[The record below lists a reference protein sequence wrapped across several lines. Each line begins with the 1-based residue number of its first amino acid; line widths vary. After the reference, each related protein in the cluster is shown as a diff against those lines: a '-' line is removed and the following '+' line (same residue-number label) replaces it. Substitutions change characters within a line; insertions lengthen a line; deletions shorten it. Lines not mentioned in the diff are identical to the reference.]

1 MSNLADSDDDY
12 MSSKYLTELPSSLT
26 TKPKTYSE
34 IRRQKLSSKSGYIKP
49 LREREKES
57 REQGL
62 SKRIDEEDNAESPG
76 LRLLKKM
83 GYEKGKPLGKD
94 SSGITEPIN
103 IEMKSDKSG
112 LGLSSELKQKAEKEL
127 TRKVKRAKINE
138 DSFIERVRQGQVE
151 KKVNAQL
158 SKAQRVCETLDTR
171 KGVMD
176 NIFWPSKDDKD
187 DEEIDEEP
195 SEFGKLSPEEKLD
208 CVLKYMREEYN
219 YCFWC
224 GCEYGDAEELEQ
236 LCPGINEDDHD

>member
-1 MSNLADSDDDY
+1 MSNSADSDDDY
-12 MSSKYLTELPSSLT
+12 MSSKYLTELSSSLT
-26 TKPKTYSE
+26 TRPKTYSE
-34 IRRQKLSSKSGYIKP
+34 LRRQKLSSKSGYTKP

-94 SSGITEPIN
+94 SSGITEPIS

-112 LGLSSELKQKAEKEL
+112 LGLSTELKHKAETEL
-127 TRKVKRAKINE
+127 AKKVKRAKISE
-138 DSFIERVRQGQVE
+138 ESFIERVRQEHVE
-151 KKVNAQL
+151 KKTNARL
-158 SKAQRVCETLDTR
+158 NKAQRVCENLDTR
-171 KGVMD
+171 KGIMD
-176 NIFWPSKDDKD
+176 NVFWFSKE

-195 SEFGKLSPEEKLD
+195 SEFEKLSSEEKFD
-208 CVLKYMREEYN
+208 CVLKYIREKYN

-224 GCEYGDAEELEQ
+224 GCEYSDVKELEQ